1 MYRVVV
7 DRYKSSP
14 HASAAMLS
22 AARLCDQQLKR
33 DRDAE
38 TLLRSWL
45 ETFPDSDERDAA
57 LYQLAWVLVD
67 QGRDEEA
74 DPVFEQLRSEHRG
87 SRYWADATYRLAE
100 RAVRAKDFRRAEEL
114 AAEIVDDQSPG
125 SMTSYALFLRGQLAA
140 TAQRWEDVLRW
151 MDRVLAEY
159 PGSDLKLSAE
169 YWLAESHYRLRH
181 YAQAGVLFDQL
192 ELATAGRDDAWL
204 AMIPLRRA
212 QVRAH
217 AGQWNEA
224 YEIARP
230 IAERFPDCAQLH
242 EVNYLLGRYFMNRA
256 EFDDAREAY
265 QSVVVSTT
273 GAKTETAAMAQWMI
287 GETYF
292 MQREYNQAIKAYH
305 RVEVLHSYPQWQA
318 AALLQAGKCHEMLG
332 QWDEATKLYS
342 QILQDLPNDAR
353 GGEGN
358 PSFADGAPAGRDGT
372 NTLRFLRRRPAPSG
386 VVQCTFRR
394 ATATEQEQAT
404 RNACKCHQGHYD
416 AETCSWS
423 TSNVDSGSV
432 ALAHCL
438 CRSVGCRPS
447 QPRHPIFLCR
457 PRCLPTREAVVRRPR
472 SPPRACWR

>member
-1 MYRVVV
+1 VARGLAGLAWLQGQRADGVDAAAETVARLLQQCPDSPLVAEAAVLCGQSLEQASRFGEALDMYRVVA

-22 AARLCDQQLKR
+22 AARLCDQPLKR
-33 DRDAE
+33 DREAE

-74 DPVFEQLRSEHRG
+74 DPVFEQLRSKHRG

-114 AAEIVDDQSPG
+114 AAQIVDDQSPG
-125 SMTSYALFLRGQLAA
+125 STTSYALFLRGQLAA
-140 TAQRWEDVLRW
+140 TAQRWEDCLRW

-159 PGSDLKLSAE
+159 PGSELQLSAE

-181 YAQAGVLFDQL
+181 YPQAGVLFDQL

-256 EFDDAREAY
+256 EFDEAREAY

-332 QWDEATKLYS
+332 QWNAATQLYS
-342 QILQDLPNDAR
+342 QILQTYPTTRVA
-353 GGEGN
+353 EK
-358 PSFADGAPAGRDGT
+358 A
-372 NTLRFLRRRPAPSG
+372 TLRLRMARQRGEAL
-386 VVQCTFRR
+386 R
-394 ATATEQEQAT
+394 T
-404 RNACKCHQGHYD
+404 R
-416 AETCSWS
+416 
-423 TSNVDSGSV
+423 
-432 ALAHCL
+432 
-438 CRSVGCRPS
+438 
-447 QPRHPIFLCR
+447 
-457 PRCLPTREAVVRRPR
+457 
-472 SPPRACWR
+472 